1 MKRLKRLLAVIMA
14 IICAGSIANFDV
26 KAEGLKINEKHKKA
40 KIIREIKELKTKT
53 SSTYQLDN
61 GARLLKVNLG
71 SEDSEMEKNGGNL
84 KKITKDGRKKLKELD
99 VRNVSNY
106 LMSNSSETKKNYFPK
121 ELSETQGVVMENEQK
136 IIEFTP
142 TDSEGKKTKVDENC
156 ITYKM
161 KDGKIDYKYLSY
173 ENGVKEE
180 IILNEKVE
188 NNMDTYHVSNA
199 ISDIWAIIAR
209 TNKYIDETAP
219 WTLSKSENEQE
230 KEKLKS
236 VMFHLAE
243 NLRKIAILITP
254 IMPETSNKM
263 LAQLGLTE
271 QDKEWET
278 LNNNNQIKP
287 ETKVISKGEPLFVR
301 LEKEEEIEYIK
312 NAMKK

>member
-188 NNMDTYHVSNA
+188 NNIFSFKLKKEDIKLEKDDVSKE
-199 ISDIWAIIAR
+199 IKII
-209 TNKYIDETAP
+209 
-219 WTLSKSENEQE
+219 E
-230 KEKLKS
+230 KENGE
-236 VMFHLAE
+236 A
-243 NLRKIAILITP
+243 IAYIAAPNIKDNGGILDYDNVHYEI
-254 IMPETSNKM
+254 
-263 LAQLGLTE
+263 
-271 QDKEWET
+271 KE
-278 LNNNNQIKP
+278 
-287 ETKVISKGEPLFVR
+287 
-301 LEKEEEIEYIK
+301 EKEECILLL
-312 NAMKK
+312 